1 MFTSNG
7 LQTDMDAALSKLRRC
22 LAGGDIAEEDRASEL
37 RELEQ
42 YFTAYRICKS
52 KKKRMR
58 WS

>member
-22 LAGGDIAEEDRASEL
+22 LEGGDIPEEDMASEL

-58 WS
+58 